1 MGGISSCLLNTKTVF
16 VRGDKKRKPPLWK
29 ESSSFPSSVLA
40 AISRVQDEEVPALV
54 PEYTAGPPERNQTS
68 SESEELKT
76 KCEHLIRKTDQVNN
90 YVRHCLNTCLPHPR
104 TLTKWYQCVGGAPGF
119 TSEAFK
125 VITAEASHRETKFPT
140 ICSLVVDEIAIRQ
153 HVEFDGACYYGYV
166 DMGSSVDTDNLP
178 IAKEAF
184 VLMLVVIN
192 ASWKLPVGYFL
203 TAGITGEQKA
213 KIVKQCIDLAN
224 SSGVKVVSLTCDGSA
239 SNLSMARCLGCNL
252 NCETLESTFSV
263 EGNDHE
269 MSFFLDPPHM
279 LKLVRN
285 ALGDKKISLG

>member
-1 MGGISSCLLNTKTVF
+1 MQRDLLQRQTAKAGAQV
-16 VRGDKKRKPPLWK
+16 VPRSYSPELC
-29 ESSSFPSSVLA
+29 SF
-40 AISRVQDEEVPALV
+40 ALTLHFYSHGV
-54 PEYTAGPPERNQTS
+54 Y
-68 SESEELKT
+68 
-76 KCEHLIRKTDQVNN
+76 N
-90 YVRHCLNTCLPHPR
+90 YVRCCFNTCLPHPR

-125 VITAEASHRETKFPT
+125 VITAEACHRETKFPT
-140 ICSLVVDEIAIRQ
+140 LCSLVVDEIAIRQ

-184 VLMLVVIN
+184 VLMLVAIN

-213 KIVKQCIDLAN
+213 EIVKECIELAN

-252 NCETLESTFSV
+252 NCETLKSTFSV

-279 LKLVRN
+279 LKFVCN
-285 ALGDKKISLG
+285 DLGDTKISLG